1 MVTVNGV
8 LIVEVGFLFVVGARG
23 DIMSADAQSVTEKP
37 TLCVGLCPHRL
48 RQRTQAANGTQSVAF
63 SEGAR

>member
-1 MVTVNGV
+1 MAVNGV
-8 LIVEVGFLFVVGARG
+8 LIVEVGFLFVVRARG
-23 DIMSADAQSVTEKP
+23 DIMSADGQSVTGKP

-48 RQRTQAANGTQSVAF
+48 RKHTQAANGTQSVGF